1 MVTAIEKRNQ
11 AYNARISTRNA
22 GKTKTTTGQIT
33 SFNLGINSMSTAYI
47 ETESCRSIRIFGNV
61 SGNSSIHLAFS
72 NDNNNYVVTPNE
84 ILNVQEINS
93 QFVFDLMVNTPA
105 RYIKFFNKSNVAI
118 ANLSILYVISN

>member
-1 MVTAIEKRNQ
+1 MLVKLKQQRD
-11 AYNARISTRNA
+11 
-22 GKTKTTTGQIT
+22 KLHPLT
-33 SFNLGINSMSTAYI
+33 S
-47 ETESCRSIRIFGNV
+47 ESIQCQRHTLKQSLVSIRIFGNV
-61 SGNSSIHLAFS
+61 SRNSSIHLAFS
-72 NDNNNYVVTPNE
+72 NDNDNYVVTPNE